1 MSLKVRPV
9 LGWLAWGG
17 AAFGVLQLG
26 QLPGDVG
33 ESLCGPW
40 G

>member
-1 MSLKVRPV
+1 MSRKMRPV
-9 LGWLAWGG
+9 LGWLAWG
-17 AAFGVLQLG
+17 AAALGVLQLG

-33 ESLCGPW
+33 EGLCGPW